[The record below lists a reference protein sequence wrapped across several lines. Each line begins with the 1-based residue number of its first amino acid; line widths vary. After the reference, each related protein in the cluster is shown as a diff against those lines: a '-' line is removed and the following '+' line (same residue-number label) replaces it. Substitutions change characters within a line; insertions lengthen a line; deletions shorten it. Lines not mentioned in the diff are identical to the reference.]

1 MEIRKIPFG
10 YEISDGAVQINTKES
25 DCVLWIFTMYNM
37 GASLGVFG
45 SGETNL
51 VVSGDNDQK

>member
-1 MEIRKIPFG
+1 MDIPVC
-10 YEISDGAVQINTKES
+10 VQ
-25 DCVLWIFTMYNM
+25 LLQ
-37 GASLGVFG
+37 AVFG

>member
-1 MEIRKIPFG
+1 MDKG
-10 YEISDGAVQINTKES
+10 LINMT
-25 DCVLWIFTMYNM
+25 VVPL
-37 GASLGVFG
+37 VFG